1 MSKLF
6 VIESSAKT
14 MEEALKITST
24 KLLEEGCVKNG
35 FYESCLEREREYP
48 TGLTD
53 YCPVALPHTC
63 KDYVKEEAICVLR
76 LNEPVKFR
84 SMEDIEK
91 EIDVRIVMNMALLD
105 DDKHIVIISRIIRN
119 LKNTEFVRK
128 LKTLELAE
136 LEKFLNKSILIL
148 QDDNENDKQKNLG
161 GK

>member
-6 VIESSAKT
+6 VMEAAAST
-14 MEEALKITST
+14 REEALRITSERLA
-24 KLLEEGCVKNG
+24 KEGCVKDG
-35 FYESCLEREREYP
+35 FYESCLEREEEYP

-63 KDYVKEEAICVLR
+63 KEYVTEEAICILR
-76 LNEPVKFR
+76 LKEPVKFR

-119 LKNTEFVRK
+119 LKDAEFVKK
-128 LKTLELAE
+128 LESLKLAE
-136 LEKFLNKSILIL
+136 LEKFLNDSIFS
-148 QDDNENDKQKNLG
+148 N
-161 GK
+161 